1 MTENLQSVCFP
12 GRLNGGVRCVW
23 GKDINFYSGVSKFCV
38 DCHGSLQS
46 MSVAHTV
53 EIEYPHN
60 RRGFTPMADLDPRI
74 KFENRIITCET
85 CHEMM
90 DRSVDA
96 SIQCLKQ
103 LHDAVGDTCFAWGI
117 AADDSGTQ
125 RGEFISPDL
134 WVEMVKPHYAKLC
147 DWVHKNTGWKTFLH
161 SCGSV
166 YNLIPHMIDAGIDI
180 LNPIQTSAA
189 NMEPELLKAIGRI
202 HSDTEAITAVEAAHQ
217 AGFKNFNLDLM
228 FGLPGQT
235 QKQALQD
242 LQMAKDLKPAHISWY
257 ELTIEPNT
265 WFHRHPPQRPDDD
278 TLWEMQQAGRTLLEA
293 AGYQRYEVSAYARAQ
308 QQCRHNMNY
317 WQFGDYLGIGAGAH
331 AKISDAATQSITRT
345 AKQRH
350 PRNYLDSARTTARI
364 SSSTR
369 ITKEDVLLEFAMNA
383 LRLDQGF
390 SLTTFN
396 ATTGLSYTDIEPIVN
411 KGVADGL
418 LSHDESIIR
427 ATPKGQRYLNELLQH
442 WMPDTRDHD

>member
-1 MTENLQSVCFP
+1 MFNFTATPPLSLYIHIPWC
-12 GRLNGGVRCVW
+12 VRKCPYCDFNSHEARDEIPEAAYIDALIADLEQDLPAVW
-23 GKDINFYSGVSKFCV
+23 GR
-38 DCHGSLQS
+38 
-46 MSVAHTV
+46 TV
-53 EIEYPHN
+53 ETVFFGGGTPSLFSPEGIDRLLADVRARIPLKPEAEITLEANPGTVDYA
-60 RRGFTPMADLDPRI
+60 RFKGFR
-74 KFENRIITCET
+74 E
-85 CHEMM
+85 
-90 DRSVDA
+90 
-96 SIQCLKQ
+96 
-103 LHDAVGDTCFAWGI
+103 
-117 AADDSGTQ
+117 
-125 RGEFISPDL
+125 
-134 WVEMVKPHYAKLC
+134 
-147 DWVHKNTGWKTFLH
+147 
-161 SCGSV
+161 
-166 YNLIPHMIDAGIDI
+166 AGINRLSI
-180 LNPIQTSAA
+180 GIQSFQ
-189 NMEPELLKAIGRI
+189 PELLKAIGRV

-331 AKISDAATQSITRT
+331 AKISDAATQGITRT

-350 PRNYLDSARTTARI
+350 PRNYLDTARTTARI

-442 WMPDTRDHD
+442 WMPDTTDHD